1 MTHTPVITALK
12 NRDRRFEPFGLRTEF
27 WETAEEV
34 GNEIDPSGEL
44 QREVREELVRHGLDE
59 LARRRR
65 ERRNN

>member
-12 NRDRRFEPFGLRTEF
+12 NRDRRFEPFELRTEF
-27 WETAEEV
+27 WEIAEGV

-44 QREVREELVRHGLDE
+44 QQEVREELGRQVVDW
-59 LARRRR
+59 ARRRR